1 MNTPFI
7 KNDLQSNLY
16 GLRIILRERERKAGL
31 GFFRKKLISSRTV
44 EESGK
49 NRKKWKKVEK
59 TGRNGEN
66 LSF

>member
-7 KNDLQSNLY
+7 KNVLQSNLY
-16 GLRIILRERERKAGL
+16 GLRIILRERKAGL